1 LRRSLT
7 FCKQP
12 DGIAI
17 VGPILSTNE
26 DLRIYSLNIGV
37 VTPGPLGF
45 LTVWPAGQ
53 SMPTVGTL
61 SASAPGIVSDAALVP
76 AGIDGAINVFVA
88 DTTDIIIDIDGY
100 FAP

>member
-1 LRRSLT
+1 
-7 FCKQP
+7 
-12 DGIAI
+12 
-17 VGPILSTNE
+17 
-26 DLRIYSLNIGV
+26 
-37 VTPGPLGF
+37 
-45 LTVWPAGQ
+45 
-53 SMPTVGTL
+53 MPTVGTL